1 VGSTLSSDSSPCDV
15 HKCYRTWSWAA
26 KQAQVE
32 SEPHVCPDLV
42 VEKKKMIRQRHSQE
56 EEEEEE
62 EEEENSG
69 EVLNILKCFP
79 EVDIK
84 KESEEK
90 ERVWSACHGLVLLP
104 NKKLLASLVAGD
116 LISPALF
123 PAPVLFPKL

>member
-1 VGSTLSSDSSPCDV
+1 
-15 HKCYRTWSWAA
+15 
-26 KQAQVE
+26 
-32 SEPHVCPDLV
+32 VCPDLV

-90 ERVWSACHGLVLLP
+90 ERV
-104 NKKLLASLVAGD
+104 
-116 LISPALF
+116 
-123 PAPVLFPKL
+123 